1 MSLWSRIRGWFGSES
16 AQTRPTGGVAD
27 TDAPDTHSTTGTTP
41 NESFVGRVGGDDPGE
56 VESLGKHRGDGDRP
70 PRQEGESSDENT
82 DPADSATGLSEETSR
97 SQDDDAV
104 GGGS

>member
-56 VESLGKHRGDGDRP
+56 VEAPGKHRGDGDRP
-70 PRQEGESSDENT
+70 HKPEGQSSDEDT
-82 DPADSATGLSEETSR
+82 DPTDGATGPNEETR
-97 SQDDDAV
+97 RAQEDDTAS
-104 GGGS
+104 GGS